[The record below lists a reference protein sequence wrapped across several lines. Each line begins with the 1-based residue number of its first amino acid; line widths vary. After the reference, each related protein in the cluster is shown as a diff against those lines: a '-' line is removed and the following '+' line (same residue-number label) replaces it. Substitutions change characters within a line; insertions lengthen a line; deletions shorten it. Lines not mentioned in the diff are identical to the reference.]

1 MNPISMNRGYR
12 RLFWGT
18 FFMLLWGGSDDP
30 AALNLFGIIGLCC
43 CISGAGLIFSES
55 DCRRFLLA
63 RRWAQAGI
71 VVWFLQETE
80 FLPNLLEVNIF
91 MPWSLRFIFGFLVA
105 AVTLQVYVHVLVGA
119 GEILGGT
126 WVTYFSKRA
135 VAFAGIYTI
144 AVVANMVWDL
154 IGGTGL
160 GVWDIIL
167 NVFIMLYV
175 FLTIWLM
182 CVLAQ
187 LRRKYPSLTT

>member
-1 MNPISMNRGYR
+1 MNPIPMNKGYR

-18 FFMLLWGGSDDP
+18 FFMLLWGSSDDP
-30 AALNLFGIIGLCC
+30 MLLDLFGIIGVCC

-55 DCRRFLLA
+55 GCRRFLMA
-63 RRWAQAGI
+63 RRWAQGGLI
-71 VVWFLQETE
+71 VWFFQMMVLIPYLGE
-80 FLPNLLEVNIF
+80 LI
-91 MPWSLRFIFGFLVA
+91 PWSLRFLSYFLGA
-105 AVTLQVYVHVLVGA
+105 AVILQVYVHVMMGA

-144 AVVANMVWDL
+144 AVVTNMVWEL

-160 GVWDIIL
+160 GAWNTFLNMFMIL
-167 NVFIMLYV
+167 YLLLAIWTMCIM
-175 FLTIWLM
+175 
-182 CVLAQ
+182 AQ